1 MLSYCWIQH
10 KIVTIMKISCNN
22 LKLNW
27 TSNFQ
32 NKPWLFL
39 LRIQNPPLIGILLQ
53 IKVWKCLKVLIWIL
67 CIYSSH
73 YQCPDWGTL
82 TFNNE
87 SWRAAQDNKALRA
100 ALVTLC
106 RARLRG
112 KLWFIQRRR
121 RGMWRISQSCSSQTG
136 THIHTGGS
144 GGPEACRGRTRRGS
158 SGILISPPAVF
169 ANFRK
174 PPSTSICKCSF

>member
-1 MLSYCWIQH
+1 MA
-10 KIVTIMKISCNN
+10 V
-22 LKLNW
+22 
-27 TSNFQ
+27 
-32 NKPWLFL
+32 L
-39 LRIQNPPLIGILLQ
+39 LQIQNPPLIGILLQ
-53 IKVWKCLKVLIWIL
+53 IKLWKCLKVLIWKL

-136 THIHTGGS
+136 THIRTGGG
-144 GGPEACRGRTRRGS
+144 GGPEAFRGRTRRGS
-158 SGILISPPAVF
+158 SGFLISPPAVF

-174 PPSTSICKCSF
+174 PPSTSICKCSFYMVSFTVLQMSTRNI

>member
-53 IKVWKCLKVLIWIL
+53 IKLWKCLKVLIWIL

-136 THIHTGGS
+136 HTFA
-144 GGPEACRGRTRRGS
+144 EAGMEALKHLGDRPGNFWFS
-158 SGILISPPAVF
+158 DIYPFF
-169 ANFRK
+169 AHFK
-174 PPSTSICKCSF
+174 LV